1 MENIRIA
8 EISIAVTRKTVKN
21 FNLKVGIRDGTVA
34 MSMPAAAS
42 LGEARAFA
50 ASRLDWLRRCLER
63 ARRLQAVPDLWARPL
78 AYEDGAECWLW
89 GRRFRLKLERMA
101 SPGFRVEPRARQIVL
116 LLPADSTSALKQ
128 RMLEQCYA
136 RQLRIHASALLAQWS
151 PLLGVQVTG
160 LGIRRMQSRWGSC
173 TPATG
178 RIRLALE
185 LAKRRREALEYVVL
199 HEMAHLLEP
208 NHSPRFYAILD
219 RHMPDWRS
227 RRALRDRPL
236 EDASG

>member
-21 FNLKVGIRDGTVA
+21 FNLKVRIRDGTVA

-42 LGEARAFA
+42 LSEARAFA

-78 AYEDGAECWLW
+78 AYEDGEECWLW

-101 SPGFRVEPRARQIVL
+101 SPGFRVEPR
-116 LLPADSTSALKQ
+116 
-128 RMLEQCYA
+128 A